1 MKVGIL
7 ITNIGN
13 FGEKG
18 LYNSQEIGMAKAFN
32 KKGIN
37 VSIYKF
43 VHNKGDKN
51 IRSEVIN
58 ERTII
63 YYIPAKSIGTHGISN
78 LNILDKSLD
87 KLIYFSDIQI
97 MLRGIIKWCKN
108 NNTQFIAYVG
118 VVNSN
123 SDNNLLKFITNII
136 AKRNINLY
144 RNCFVLAKT
153 PYVISKLKK
162 LKIDN
167 VKLLPVG
174 LDEELL
180 NKNYLL
186 MDKNMLRKKYN
197 LSSKDKIIL
206 FIGRLDEEKNPLE
219 AINIIKSLNRN
230 FKLILVGKG
239 KLKEKLISNINNLKL
254 QDRVIYIESIPNKD
268 IWELYHLS
276 DYFINLNRN
285 EIFGMAILEAMYYR
299 CCPIA
304 IEAPGPNSII
314 KNGITGFIVNNEN
327 DIKELLENND
337 VDLKKMG
344 INSNEV
350 IRENFMWGNI
360 EKSI

>member
-1 MKVGIL
+1 MNVGIL
-7 ITNIGN
+7 TTNISN
-13 FGEKG
+13 FGQKG
-18 LYNSQEIGMAKAFN
+18 LYNSQEIGMAKSLN

-37 VSIYKF
+37 VAIYKF
-43 VHNKGDKN
+43 VSNKDN
-51 IRSEVIN
+51 VSIRSEVVN
-58 ERTII
+58 ERTVI

-78 LNILDKSLD
+78 LDILNKDLD
-87 KLIYFSDIQI
+87 KLIYFSDIQF
-97 MLRGIIKWCKN
+97 MLRRVIKWCKN

-123 SDNNLLKFITNII
+123 SDNKLLKFITNII
-136 AKRNINLY
+136 AKRNIKLY

-162 LKIDN
+162 FKVDN

-174 LDEELL
+174 LDEDLL
-180 NKNYLL
+180 NKNCLL
-186 MDKNMLRKKYN
+186 MDKNILREKYN

-219 AINIIKSLNRN
+219 AINIIKSLNKN

-239 KLKEKLISNINNLKL
+239 KLKEQLISKINDLKL

-285 EIFGMAILEAMYYR
+285 EIFGMAILESMYYR
-299 CCPIA
+299 CCTIA
-304 IEAPGPNSII
+304 IEAPGPNYII
-314 KNGITGFIVNNEN
+314 ENGVSGFIVNNEN
-327 DIKELLENND
+327 DITELLENNEIHSE
-337 VDLKKMG
+337 KIG
-344 INSNEV
+344 INSNKT
-350 IRENFMWGNI
+350 ISENFMWGNI
-360 EKSI
+360 EKII